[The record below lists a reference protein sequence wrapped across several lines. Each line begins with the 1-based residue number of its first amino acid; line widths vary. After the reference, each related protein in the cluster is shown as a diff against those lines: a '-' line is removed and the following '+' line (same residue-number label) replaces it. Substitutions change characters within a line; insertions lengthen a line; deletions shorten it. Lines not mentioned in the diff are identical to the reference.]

1 MIDLHNGY
9 FIKECE
15 QIESLNSLR
24 LQVFNLIRKEF
35 NIESNDVEYALNHFH
50 EYVHGMSD
58 TDFNEK
64 RMLLMKNINENI
76 NFKELIFNS
85 FKNTILGLLG
95 PDLLVQKNCNIVIQR
110 PNDNNPSELHRDAPS
125 HSSYEVVIWIPLV
138 DCFKTKA
145 MYLVN
150 HKSTQ
155 ELYDNLGD
163 SQDWEQFE
171 ADAIDKSSMVPVNFG
186 VALFFSTAVLH
197 GSHVN
202 KESETRF
209 SLNIRFKNIF
219 SPSGLKNQLQYFENF
234 LVSDLVKIGSELDF
248 KKLLA
253 QNKLNES

>member
-9 FIKECE
+9 FVKECE
-15 QIESLNSLR
+15 RIKSLNSLR
-24 LQVFNLIRKEF
+24 FQVFNLIRKEF
-35 NIESNDVEYALNHFH
+35 NIESDDVENVLNNFH
-50 EYVHGMSD
+50 EYADGMSD
-58 TDFNEK
+58 ADFNEK

-76 NFKELIFNS
+76 NFKELIFDS
-85 FKNTILGLLG
+85 FKDTILGLLG

-125 HSSYEVVIWIPLV
+125 HSSYELVIWIPLV
-138 DCFKTKA
+138 DCFGTKA

-155 ELYDNLGD
+155 ELYDNLGKT
-163 SQDWEQFE
+163 QDWQQFE
-171 ADAIDKSSMVPVNFG
+171 VDAIDKSSIVPVNFG
-186 VALFFSTAVLH
+186 EALFFSTAVLH
-197 GSHVN
+197 GSHIN
-202 KESETRF
+202 KENETRI